1 MRTTVASENGHSK
14 PMRNNEHVR
23 KPDSSSN
30 SNNSNALTGVL
41 ECVAVSMERKEA
53 AAAAAATEEK
63 QRKRVLRTATT
74 ITQTSPSYT
83 PDTHTTQTHAYARQI
98 HGDAPPWR
106 RQELGDVAQEGV
118 SQAQSRGLWQGSE
131 VCPDL
136 GEQHVRGCKGDH
148 LLLWSRADTHEDS
161 VQDGP

>member
-1 MRTTVASENGHSK
+1 MRGCINGKEGGGSG
-14 PMRNNEHVR
+14 
-23 KPDSSSN
+23 SGSGSN
-30 SNNSNALTGVL
+30 RREA
-41 ECVAVSMERKEA
+41 EA
-53 AAAAAATEEK
+53 AT
-63 QRKRVLRTATT
+63 TANSDNYHAN
-74 ITQTSPSYT
+74 IPSFTQ
-83 PDTHTTQTHAYARQI
+83 DTHTTQTHAYARQL

-148 LLLWSRADTHEDS
+148 LLLWSRAHTHEDS